1 MSIGSGYWL
10 YVVVHNKPPC
20 SPLSD
25 PFVPLYPITHFRIAS
40 QPNYHCNFIMKLSPE
55 KVHELQ
61 HNTEQI
67 RNICILAH
75 VDHGKTS
82 LSDSLLATNGIISQR
97 MAGKV
102 RYLDSREDEQLRGI
116 TMESSAISLYFK
128 VMRQSKDGSEG
139 GIKEYLINLIDS
151 PGHID
156 FSSEVSTASRLC
168 DGAVVLVDVVEGVCS
183 QTVNVLRQCWTD
195 KLKPILVLNKIDR
208 LVTEWK
214 LSPMEAYQHLSRTIE
229 QVNSVIGTFF
239 AGERMEDDMIWRESG
254 STGEFVEKD
263 DKDIYF
269 APESNNVIFAS
280 AVDGWA
286 FSINTFAKIYLAKLG
301 FSHAALSKTLWGDFY
316 LDMKNKKVI
325 PGSKLK
331 SNQSLKPLFVSL
343 IMEQIWTLYQYT
355 VLERDQE
362 RLEKIIEKLG
372 AKIGPRDLRSK
383 DVKQL
388 LNLIMSQWIPV
399 SHALLGTVI
408 DYLPSPIEA
417 QQQRMHKILTECLFD
432 VIPESSKSEVL
443 NDRDE
448 KSIVTCDK
456 TSQNVLAYVSKM
468 VSVPNEELPKDN
480 EPGVTEEEFIR
491 RGKEARELARKASEA
506 AAALK
511 ESEKEDEV
519 TVVKKDP
526 FEWEFEEED
535 FEQESD
541 DDDNTPSNET
551 LIAFTRVFAGLLSVG
566 QTVVVIGPKYDPSI
580 PKDHLQN
587 QEQIKEVVI
596 QDLYL
601 IMGRLFLK
609 VDEVPAGN
617 IVGVVGLDDAVL
629 KNATLSSATSN
640 PYINLAST
648 KTLIHNE
655 PILKIA
661 IEPTNPSKLS
671 KLERGLDLLSKA
683 DPVFEWYI
691 DDETGEL
698 IMCVAGELHLE
709 RCLKD
714 LEERFAKGCDVSVK
728 EPVIPFREGLISNK
742 AESSYKKMP
751 ENYSVEGLD
760 LEIEVQKLPV
770 EITNFLIAHEE
781 EFSRIVF
788 GKGEVK
794 ARALTNVKKSFREV
808 TETVEES
815 PREIFEACGVRDW
828 EEFLGQIVSLG
839 PRRYGPNL
847 LVETTSNNSQ
857 FGKLLGESSS
867 ISSRFDYENNVI
879 NGFELAMKN
888 GPLASEPMQGV
899 LVVLRKSQFTV
910 DEDSIGV
917 NISGRIYRVTRDL
930 IHTHYLSK
938 SPRLFLAMYT
948 CDIQASGE
956 VLGRVYAV
964 VQKRGG
970 SIISEEMKEGSPFFA
985 IEARIP
991 VVEAFGFSE
1000 EIRKKTSG
1008 AASPQLVFDGY
1019 DILDTDPFWVP
1030 HTTEELEEL
1039 GEFAERENVARRYMN
1054 TIRRRKGLF
1063 VDEKTV
1069 KNAEKQRTLKKD

>member
-1 MSIGSGYWL
+1 
-10 YVVVHNKPPC
+10 
-20 SPLSD
+20 
-25 PFVPLYPITHFRIAS
+25 
-40 QPNYHCNFIMKLSPE
+40 MKLSPQ

-61 HNTEQI
+61 HNTDQI

-82 LSDSLLATNGIISQR
+82 LSDSLLATNGIISHR

-128 VMRQSKDGSEG
+128 VMKQSKDGSES

-208 LVTEWK
+208 LITEWK
-214 LSPMEAYQHLSRTIE
+214 LSPTEAYQHLSRTVE

-239 AGERMEDDMIWRESG
+239 AGERMEDDMLWRESG
-254 STGEFVEKD
+254 STTEFVEKD
-263 DKDIYF
+263 DKDLYF
-269 APESNNVIFAS
+269 APEKNNVIFAS
-280 AVDGWA
+280 AIDGWA
-286 FSINTFAKIYLAKLG
+286 FSVNTFAKIYLAKLG
-301 FSHAALSKTLWGDFY
+301 FSHTVLSKTLWGDFY
-316 LDMKNKKVI
+316 LDMKNKKII
-325 PGSKLK
+325 PGPKLK
-331 SNQSLKPLFVSL
+331 PNQSSLKPLFVGL
-343 IMEQIWTLYQYT
+343 ILEQIWMIYQNC
-355 VLERDQE
+355 VVERNQD
-362 RLEKIIEKLG
+362 RLESIIEKLG

-383 DVKQL
+383 DSKQL

-408 DYLPSPIEA
+408 NFLPSPIDA
-417 QQQRMHKILTECLFD
+417 QQQRMHKILSECLFD
-432 VIPESSKSEVL
+432 VCSEQPKNEVL
-443 NDRDE
+443 SEENERA
-448 KSIVTCDK
+448 IVECDK
-456 TSQNVLAYVSKM
+456 TSPNVLAYVSKM
-468 VSVPNEELPKDN
+468 VSVPNEELPKDI
-480 EPGVTEEEFIR
+480 EPGLTAEEFIQ
-491 RGKEARELARKASEA
+491 RGREARELAKKASEA
-506 AAALK
+506 AAALR
-511 ESEKEDEV
+511 EATMEEEKPAE
-519 TVVKKDP
+519 KKDP
-526 FEWEFEEED
+526 FEWEFEEDD

-541 DDDNTPSNET
+541 DDEDVPSNET
-551 LIAFTRVFAGLLSVG
+551 LIAFTRVFSGLLKVG
-566 QTVVVIGPKYDPSI
+566 QTIVTVGPKYDPSLPI
-580 PKDHLQN
+580 DDAQN
-587 QEQIKEVVI
+587 QDLVKETVIK
-596 QDLYL
+596 DLYL

-609 VDEVPAGN
+609 MDEVPAGN
-617 IVGVVGLDDAVL
+617 IVGVVGLDDVVL
-629 KNATLSSATSN
+629 KSATISSPLTT

-648 KTLIHNE
+648 STLIHNE

-661 IEPTNPSKLS
+661 IEPTNPAKLN
-671 KLERGLDLLSKA
+671 KLERGLALLSKA

-728 EPVIPFREGLISNK
+728 EPVIPFREGLLSNK
-742 AESSYKKMP
+742 SESTYKKLP
-751 ENYSVEGLD
+751 ENYTVEGLD
-760 LEIEVQKLPV
+760 LELEVLKLPV
-770 EITNFLIAHEE
+770 EITNFLISHE
-781 EFSRIVF
+781 SDISTLVF
-788 GKGEVK
+788 GKHDAKVR
-794 ARALTNVKKSFREV
+794 ARTSLR
-808 TETVEES
+808 
-815 PREIFEACGVRDW
+815 R
-828 EEFLGQIVSLG
+828 EFLGAVDGITEFKKDIFDGCEIDTWESFLDLIVSMG
-839 PRRYGPNL
+839 PRRVGPNL
-847 LVETTSNNSQ
+847 LVETALNGCK
-857 FGKLLGESSS
+857 FGRIFGDGSS
-867 ISSRFDYENNVI
+867 ISSRFEYENNVI
-879 NGFELAMKN
+879 NGFELAVNN
-888 GPLASEPMQGV
+888 GPLSSEPMQGV
-899 LVVLRKSQFTV
+899 LVIIKRSNFEADDGSL
-910 DEDSIGV
+910 V
-917 NISGRIYRVTRDL
+917 NTSGRVYRVTRDL
-930 IHTHYLSK
+930 IHTHFLSK
-938 SPRLFLAMYT
+938 SPRLLLAMYT

-970 SIISEEMKEGSPFFA
+970 SIISEEMKEGSPFFT

-1008 AASPQLVFDGY
+1008 AASPQLVFDGF
-1019 DILDTDPFWVP
+1019 DFLQTDPFWVP
-1030 HTTEELEEL
+1030 HTEEELEEL

-1054 TIRRRKGLF
+1054 NVRRRKGLF